1 MQALLIYASIIFAGV
16 FALVFF
22 GASIFLRNP
31 EPGGKSPSRFFLIV
45 AALFALYV
53 PLAFSWRDSGE
64 RHAEAVETAQKEFR
78 ELVQAKCAGAN
89 KKYEDALMTRENYGS
104 LSGAQQARM
113 GREWGADGDWVQ
125 DQVSKAR
132 RALGDCE
139 QGLKAEKA
147 AIFQS
152 HGLSLEN

>member
-1 MQALLIYASIIFAGV
+1 MQSLLIYASIIFAGV

-22 GASIFLRNP
+22 GASILLRNSG
-31 EPGGKSPSRFFLIV
+31 PGGKSPSKFFLFI
-45 AALFALYV
+45 AALCALYV
-53 PLAFSWRDSGE
+53 PMAFSWRDSGA
-64 RHAEAVETAQKEFR
+64 RQAEAEATAQKEFR
-78 ELVQAKCAGAN
+78 ELVDAKCAAAN
-89 KKYEDALMTRENYGS
+89 KKYEDALMTRENYGA
-104 LSGAQQARM
+104 LSGAQQTRM

-147 AIFQS
+147 AIYQS
-152 HGLSLEN
+152 HGLPLEH